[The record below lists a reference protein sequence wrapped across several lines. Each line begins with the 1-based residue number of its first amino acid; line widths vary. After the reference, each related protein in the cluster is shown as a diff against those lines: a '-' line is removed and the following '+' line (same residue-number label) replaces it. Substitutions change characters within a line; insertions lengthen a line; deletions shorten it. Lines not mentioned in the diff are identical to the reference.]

1 MNSPERLHRLQQ
13 IDIELRKRQQDL
25 DDMVSR
31 LADNRALVAA
41 ESQLASDTA
50 QMEDVRS
57 KQKTLEWEL
66 EDLNEKAR
74 QTNSKLFGG
83 TTRNPKELVNLEK
96 EAAMLKGQIGRKED
110 ALLAL
115 IDEIEAAEGRLKT
128 STDQQ
133 ERLKQEWETRQETL
147 GGKKSQ
153 VEAEIGVL
161 VQTRSGMAGQV
172 DSQALALYERIR
184 LTRELAVVKVERGRC
199 QGCHITVPTSQ
210 WQKARAGNIVQC
222 GSCNRILSSE

>member
-13 IDIELRKRQQDL
+13 IDIELRKKHQDL

-50 QMEDVRS
+50 QLEDVRS

-110 ALLAL
+110 LLLAL

-133 ERLKQEWETRQETL
+133 ERLKQEWEARQETL
-147 GGKKSQ
+147 GGKKSE

-210 WQKARAGNIVQC
+210 WQKAKAGNIVQC

>member
-13 IDIELRKRQQDL
+13 IDIDLRKRQQDL

-41 ESQLASDTA
+41 ESQLALDTA
-50 QMEDVRS
+50 QLEDVRS

-110 ALLAL
+110 SLLAL

-128 STDQQ
+128 SADQQ
-133 ERLKQEWETRQETL
+133 ERLKQEWEARQETL
-147 GGKKSQ
+147 GGEKSE

-210 WQKARAGNIVQC
+210 WQKAKAGNIVQC

>member
-13 IDIELRKRQQDL
+13 IDIGLSKRQQDL

-31 LADNRALVAA
+31 LANNRALVAA
-41 ESQLASDTA
+41 ESQLASDTV
-50 QMEDVRS
+50 QLEDLRS

-83 TTRNPKELVNLEK
+83 TTRSPKELVNLEK
-96 EAAMLKGQIGRKED
+96 EAAMLKGQVGRKED
-110 ALLAL
+110 SMLAL

-128 STDQQ
+128 STDEQK
-133 ERLKQEWETRQETL
+133 RLKQEWEARQETL
-147 GGKKSQ
+147 GRKKSE
-153 VEAEIGVL
+153 VEAEIDVL
-161 VQTRSGMAGQV
+161 VQTRSGLAGQV

-184 LTRELAVVKVERGRC
+184 LTKELAVVKVERGRC

-210 WQKARAGNIVQC
+210 WQKAKSGNIVQC
-222 GSCNRILSSE
+222 GSCSRILSSE

>member
-13 IDIELRKRQQDL
+13 IDIDLRKRQQDL

-41 ESQLASDTA
+41 ESQLALDTA
-50 QMEDVRS
+50 QLEDVRS

-110 ALLAL
+110 SLLAL

-133 ERLKQEWETRQETL
+133 ERLKQEWEARQETL
-147 GGKKSQ
+147 GGEKSE
-153 VEAEIGVL
+153 VEAEMDVL
-161 VQTRSGMAGQV
+161 VETRSGMAGQV

-210 WQKARAGNIVQC
+210 WQKAKAGNIVQC

>member
-13 IDIELRKRQQDL
+13 IDIDLRKKQQDL
-25 DDMVSR
+25 DEMVSR

-41 ESQLASDTA
+41 GSQLASDAA
-50 QMEDVRS
+50 QLEDVRS
-57 KQKTLEWEL
+57 KHKTLEWEL
-66 EDLNEKAR
+66 EDLSEKAR

-110 ALLAL
+110 SLLAL

-128 STDQQ
+128 SADEQ
-133 ERLKQEWETRQETL
+133 ERLKQEWEARQETL
-147 GGKKSQ
+147 GRRKSE
-153 VEAEIGVL
+153 VEAEIDVL
-161 VQTRSGMAGQV
+161 AQTRSGMAEQV
-172 DSQALALYERIR
+172 DSQARALYERIR
-184 LTRELAVVKVERGRC
+184 LTKELAVVKVERGRC

-210 WQKARAGNIVQC
+210 WQKAKAGNIVQC

>member
-13 IDIELRKRQQDL
+13 IDIELRKRHQNL

-31 LADNRALVAA
+31 LADNGALVAA

-50 QMEDVRS
+50 QLEDVRS
-57 KQKTLEWEL
+57 KQKTLESEL

-83 TTRNPKELVNLEK
+83 ATRNPKELVNLEK

-110 ALLAL
+110 SLLTL

-133 ERLKQEWETRQETL
+133 ERLKQEWEARQETL
-147 GGKKSQ
+147 GGKRSE

-161 VQTRSGMAGQV
+161 VQIRSGMARQV
-172 DSQALALYERIR
+172 DSQALALYEQIR

-222 GSCNRILSSE
+222 GSCTRILSSE

>member
-13 IDIELRKRQQDL
+13 IDIDLRKRQQDL
-25 DDMVSR
+25 DDMVIR

-50 QMEDVRS
+50 RLKDMRG
-57 KQKTLEWEL
+57 KQRTLEWEL
-66 EDLNEKAR
+66 DDLNEKAR

-96 EAAMLKGQIGRKED
+96 EAAMLKSQAGRKED
-110 ALLAL
+110 SLLAL
-115 IDEIEAAEGRLKT
+115 IDEVEAAEGRLKT
-128 STDQQ
+128 STDEQR
-133 ERLKQEWETRQETL
+133 RLKQEWEARQETL
-147 GGKKSQ
+147 GRKKSE
-153 VEAEIGVL
+153 VEAEIDRL
-161 VQTRSGMAGQV
+161 VQTRSGMAEQV

-184 LTRELAVVKVERGRC
+184 LTRELAVVRVERGRC

-210 WQKARAGNIVQC
+210 WQRAKAGNIVQC
-222 GSCNRILSSE
+222 GSCTRILSSE

>member
-110 ALLAL
+110 SLLAL
-115 IDEIEAAEGRLKT
+115 IDEIEAAEGRLQT

-133 ERLKQEWETRQETL
+133 ERLRQEWETRQETL

-161 VQTRSGMAGQV
+161 VQTRSGIAGQV
-172 DSQALALYERIR
+172 DSQTLALYERIR

>member
-50 QMEDVRS
+50 QLEDVRS

-110 ALLAL
+110 SLLAL

-210 WQKARAGNIVQC
+210 WQKAKAGNIVQC

>member
-13 IDIELRKRQQDL
+13 IDIELRKRHQDL
-25 DDMVSR
+25 DDVISR

-50 QMEDVRS
+50 QLEDVRS
-57 KQKTLEWEL
+57 KQRTLEWEL
-66 EDLNEKAR
+66 DDLNEKAR

-110 ALLAL
+110 SLLAL
-115 IDEIEAAEGRLKT
+115 IDEIEAAEGRLQT

-210 WQKARAGNIVQC
+210 WQKAKAGNIVQC